1 MKRTRAKSSIS
12 IVCSFQVLRNGNAL
26 LRFVIVLVLTCGRVR
41 QRAGTMYF
49 PCLRSSLLCL
59 FLGYVFLRV
68 EQCELADADGAAWP
82 DCAGGRRA
90 SACKCTY
97 FLL

>member
-41 QRAGTMYF
+41 QKAGTAF
-49 PCLRSSLLCL
+49 PCLRSSLSCL
-59 FLGYVFLRV
+59 FLVCVFLRM
-68 EQCELADADGAAWP
+68 EQCELADADGAA
-82 DCAGGRRA
+82 
-90 SACKCTY
+90 
-97 FLL
+97 